1 MKSSA
6 SEPADG
12 AAAALGGD
20 AAAQGDDA
28 TVLAGQALPPGGM
41 WLRATAVDAAE
52 GGVFTVEQVPG
63 TGMCHDGDVLIRVA
77 EGSGR
82 LPGLGNGH
90 VQVCAV
96 MGREMRLVAEWQFIE
111 PGDWPE
117 LARPAAAWA
126 MGALADLEGQG
137 ISISS
142 SQAAT
147 LADAAAALAPG
158 WPGADLIELPGR
170 PD

>member
-1 MKSSA
+1 MTASG
-6 SEPADG
+6 SEPAEN
-12 AAAALGGD
+12 AAAGP
-20 AAAQGDDA
+20 GDDVSA
-28 TVLAGQALPPGGM
+28 PADDASALAGQALPPGGM
-41 WLRATAVDAAE
+41 WLWATAVDAAE
-52 GGVFTVEQVPG
+52 GGVFTVEQIPA
-63 TGMCHDGDVLIRVA
+63 TGMCHDGDVLVRVA
-77 EGSGR
+77 EGAGR

-96 MGREMRLVAEWQFIE
+96 MGKAMRLVAEWLFIE

-126 MGALADLEGQG
+126 MGALADLEEQG
-137 ISISS
+137 TGIDS
-142 SQAAT
+142 SQT
-147 LADAAAALAPG
+147 VLLADAVEALAPG